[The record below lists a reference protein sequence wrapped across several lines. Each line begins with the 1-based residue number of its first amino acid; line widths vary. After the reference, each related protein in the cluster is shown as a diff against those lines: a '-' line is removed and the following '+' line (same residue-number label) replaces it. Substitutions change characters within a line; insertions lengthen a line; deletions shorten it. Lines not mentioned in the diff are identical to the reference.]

1 MYVYDLSSWCW
12 KKLWA
17 SLKFIFAHFPH
28 QILWRLCP
36 GTTKAFWT
44 FFYPESSNFRFS
56 GFFWALKPLLV
67 TWYLDQ
73 AFFQV
78 PGLKYAQQGQNC
90 DLVTFFQ
97 IAWISV
103 GFFFWNWSWDLILD
117 PETSKLHFF
126 LTILHIDKHITRVDF
141 SEVDFIVK
149 LDGNVLEAVNL
160 WCRDRVRG
168 VMKNLVNA
176 ASHTR

>member
-36 GTTKAFWT
+36 GTTKAFWI
-44 FFYPESSNFRFS
+44 FFNPEGSNFRFS

-103 GFFFWNWSWDLILD
+103 GFFFKLILRSYFGPRD
-117 PETSKLHFF
+117 IQIAFF
-126 LTILHIDKHITRVDF
+126 SLQFYIEINILQ
-141 SEVDFIVK
+141 
-149 LDGNVLEAVNL
+149 G
-160 WCRDRVRG
+160 
-168 VMKNLVNA
+168 
-176 ASHTR
+176 

>member
-28 QILWRLCP
+28 QILWCLCP

-44 FFYPESSNFRFS
+44 FFYPEGSNFRFS

-78 PGLKYAQQGQNC
+78 PGLKYTQQGQNC

-97 IAWISV
+97 IEGCYEKLSKCNISH
-103 GFFFWNWSWDLILD
+103 
-117 PETSKLHFF
+117 K
-126 LTILHIDKHITRVDF
+126 
-141 SEVDFIVK
+141 IVH
-149 LDGNVLEAVNL
+149 LGHAFD
-160 WCRDRVRG
+160 
-168 VMKNLVNA
+168 LVNKFDKFYFQKKC
-176 ASHTR
+176 SQYFFSSKNILGNHNVPGQQNTYIIIFSDQNTFLSSPSSFFILP